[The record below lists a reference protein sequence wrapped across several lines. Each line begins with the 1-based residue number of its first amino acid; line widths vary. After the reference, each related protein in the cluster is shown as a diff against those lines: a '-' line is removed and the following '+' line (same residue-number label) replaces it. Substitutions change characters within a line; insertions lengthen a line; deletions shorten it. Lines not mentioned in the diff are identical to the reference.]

1 MPSNDPMHNGVATPP
16 QRREVVVVLVGKY
29 GANANTCACSDM
41 LNAITIIIKIV
52 KIILFPMD
60 TKVKLFAFIFFS
72 LYLQVL
78 MTRSMITFTSW
89 YSTVI
94 MTLHYRRSRGLTR

>member
-1 MPSNDPMHNGVATPP
+1 MPSNNPIHNGVATPP

-60 TKVKLFAFIFFS
+60 TKRSNWLRLYFQSIPAGIDDEKYDNIHFLVQYSDYDTTHFA
-72 LYLQVL
+72 
-78 MTRSMITFTSW
+78 
-89 YSTVI
+89 
-94 MTLHYRRSRGLTR
+94 